1 MNSVKSFL
9 VTTITG
15 GILFLLP
22 VVILVTIFIKMHAIL
37 VKISTPLAKKLPE
50 FFWGID
56 GSQVLAVVIL
66 LVICFIGGLLF
77 RSSAVKKMI
86 GKLEDNVL
94 SHVPGYSMMKSMTAG
109 AVGEENK
116 DSLKPVIVQD
126 GDTWNIGFMAEEA
139 DGFCSVFF
147 PEAPLCNSGELKIVP
162 ASSVKIIDMPV
173 NKVALSIKNFGK
185 GSIEWVKKD

>member
-1 MNSVKSFL
+1 MV
-9 VTTITG
+9 
-15 GILFLLP
+15 
-22 VVILVTIFIKMHAIL
+22 FIKIHAALAI
-37 VKISTPLAKKLPE
+37 ISTPLAKKLPDI
-50 FFWGID
+50 FLGFD
-56 GSQVLAVVIL
+56 GSQILAVL
-66 LVICFIGGLLF
+66 LLLIICFIGGLIF
-77 RSSAVKKMI
+77 RSSSVKQLI

-94 SHVPGYSMMKSMTAG
+94 SHIPGYSMMKSMTAG
-109 AVGEENK
+109 AVGKENE
-116 DSLKPVIVQD
+116 DTLKPVIVQD

-162 ASSVKIIDMPV
+162 ASSVKKIDLPV